1 MTARPVP
8 RGVPGRGTSGSAT
21 EGSASRGSASRVAA
35 IRVHRRSAL
44 AIAMA
49 SFIGLIA
56 FGWPFV
62 VRPGTFSSAQAPSL
76 MFGVLLLE
84 VLAVVF
90 AGIADGGID
99 AKAIAMLGV
108 LSAINAAL
116 RPLGGGTA
124 GVETVFFLLVL
135 AGRVFGPGFGFAL
148 GCTSLFA
155 SALLTGGVGPW
166 LPYQMFGCAWI
177 GMLAGLL
184 PPAWG
189 SAGPGGRPPGT
200 PRKAELIMLAA
211 YGGGAGYLFG
221 FLLNLSFWPFSVDPG
236 SSVAYQPGL
245 PFIAQFHRYLTFDAS
260 TSLGWDTGRAITTAL
275 AILIIGPAALSAFR
289 RAARKANFQPTIT
302 FAPPPAPAPPPVP
315 ALPSAPALPPVAGL
329 PSAPAPP
336 PAPAPPSASAPCSA
350 PAPPRP
356 PRSGSA
362 AESGPGHASEPA
374 PQSAVEHN
382 GESS

>member
-1 MTARPVP
+1 
-8 RGVPGRGTSGSAT
+8 
-21 EGSASRGSASRVAA
+21 VAA
-35 IRVHRRSAL
+35 IRIHRRSAL
-44 AIAMA
+44 AIALA

-135 AGRVFGPGFGFAL
+135 AGRVFGAGFGFAL

-184 PPAWG
+184 PPL
-189 SAGPGGRPPGT
+189 RF
-200 PRKAELIMLAA
+200 RAELLMLAV
-211 YGGGAGYLFG
+211 YGAGAGYLFG

-245 PFIAQFHRYLTFDAS
+245 PFIAQFHRYLIFDAS
-260 TSLGWDTGRAITTAL
+260 TSLGWDTGRGITTAL
-275 AILIIGPAALSAFR
+275 AILIVGPAALSAFR
-289 RAARKANFQPTIT
+289 RAARKANFQPTVT
-302 FAPPPAPAPPPVP
+302 FAP
-315 ALPSAPALPPVAGL
+315 
-329 PSAPAPP
+329 
-336 PAPAPPSASAPCSA
+336 
-350 PAPPRP
+350 
-356 PRSGSA
+356 
-362 AESGPGHASEPA
+362 SGP
-374 PQSAVEHN
+374 
-382 GESS
+382 ESPRLLS

>member
-1 MTARPVP
+1 
-8 RGVPGRGTSGSAT
+8 
-21 EGSASRGSASRVAA
+21 VAA
-35 IRVHRRSAL
+35 IRVHRRSGI

-49 SFIGLIA
+49 SFIGLVA

-62 VRPGTFSSAQAPSL
+62 VQPGTFSSAQAPSL

-135 AGRVFGPGFGFAL
+135 AGRVFGAGFGFAL

-184 PPAWG
+184 PPLRG
-189 SAGPGGRPPGT
+189 
-200 PRKAELIMLAA
+200 KAELAMLTA
-211 YGGGAGYLFG
+211 YGAGAGYLFG

-236 SSVAYQPGL
+236 SSIAYRPGL
-245 PFIAQFHRYLTFDAS
+245 PFIAQFHRYLIFDAS

-275 AILIIGPAALSAFR
+275 AILIVGPAALSAFR
-289 RAARKANFQPTIT
+289 RAARKANFQPAIT
-302 FAPPPAPAPPPVP
+302 FAPPKSDPAPPIPD
-315 ALPSAPALPPVAGL
+315 
-329 PSAPAPP
+329 
-336 PAPAPPSASAPCSA
+336 
-350 PAPPRP
+350 
-356 PRSGSA
+356 
-362 AESGPGHASEPA
+362 AEEAKDDD
-374 PQSAVEHN
+374 VTV
-382 GESS
+382 